1 MSSRQIF
8 LGPKGFT
15 MNNKFKIPD
24 FILQIAQTF
33 FENGF
38 SFYLV
43 GGAVRDMIMKKNPSD
58 YDAATDANPY
68 EVMKMFKKVIPTGI
82 EHGTVTIFYMKNSI
96 EVTTFRTESGY
107 SDSRH
112 PDFIKYASTI
122 EEDLSRRDFTMNA
135 IAINLKDFSLIDP
148 FSGRNDIDKKIIRT
162 VNDSRERFLE
172 DGLRPIRCIRF
183 KSQLNFSLEEKTYSS
198 LFDCEVLKKVASIS
212 VERFRDEFLKIMKTE
227 KPSSALKIMEET
239 GILKIFIPE
248 LLEGRGSSQKDS
260 RGYHIFDVLDHN
272 YYACDASPKEKPLV
286 RLAAL
291 FHDIGKP
298 KARTERFENGAL
310 IVNFYNH
317 EIYSEEISRKILQ
330 RLKFSNAETEKICNL
345 IKNHMFNY
353 ESSWTDATVR
363 RFIIR
368 VGKENL
374 DDLIDLR
381 LSDMGGKYNEPV
393 RMHDNPSVH
402 KIIELKDRINE
413 VLLSSSAFGLKD
425 LKVNGK
431 ILMELGIPSG
441 KILGE
446 ILKELLNCVLE
457 DQSLNTKEK
466 LSEIALKI
474 YKSKRI

>member
-8 LGPKGFT
+8 LKPKGFT

-148 FSGRNDIDKKIIRT
+148 FSGRNDIDKKIIRP

-198 LFDCEVLKKVASIS
+198 LFDCEVLKKAASIS

-298 KARTERFENGAL
+298 KARTERFENGEL

-317 EIYSEEISRKILQ
+317 EIYSEEI
-330 RLKFSNAETEKICNL
+330 
-345 IKNHMFNY
+345 
-353 ESSWTDATVR
+353 
-363 RFIIR
+363 
-368 VGKENL
+368 
-374 DDLIDLR
+374 
-381 LSDMGGKYNEPV
+381 
-393 RMHDNPSVH
+393 
-402 KIIELKDRINE
+402 
-413 VLLSSSAFGLKD
+413 
-425 LKVNGK
+425 
-431 ILMELGIPSG
+431 
-441 KILGE
+441 
-446 ILKELLNCVLE
+446 
-457 DQSLNTKEK
+457 
-466 LSEIALKI
+466 
-474 YKSKRI
+474 